1 MTNKL
6 IIISFIIVAGILQ
19 AKLWRKTNS
28 INSIIELNQEIAQ
41 KTRELHNL
49 KLRNDIL
56 LKNVQ
61 LIKKNP
67 AYIEEPARYILG
79 MVKKNETYYRIIEN
93 NNENLTK

>member
-6 IIISFIIVAGILQ
+6 IIISFILMSGILQ
-19 AKLWRKTNS
+19 ATLWRKTNS
-28 INSIIELNQEIAQ
+28 INSIVELNQELTQ

-49 KLRNDIL
+49 KQRNDIL

-61 LIKKNP
+61 LIKKNH
-67 AYIEEPARYILG
+67 AYIEEPARSILG
-79 MVKKNETYYRIIEN
+79 MIKKNETYYRIIEN